1 MASTIPYRFE
11 FGPKVAQRQLTF
23 NMLKYENLMIFFL
36 IFPTI
41 MNFYVKIVSLVSR
54 HPKF

>member
-1 MASTIPYRFE
+1 MVSTILYRFE
-11 FGPKVAQRQLTF
+11 FGPKVARRQLTF
-23 NMLKYENLMIFFL
+23 NMLKYENLIIFFH